1 MGKLARANRE
11 ARERRATRPTPQQA
25 VPHLQVVTSKRDTFS
40 ETVEEIVKKANVTLD
55 QFPFLSRDEVVRR
68 ANQAHD
74 DLPTLFV
81 AGKDPIPDFRKHRE
95 R

>member
-11 ARERRATRPTPQQA
+11 ARERRATQPTPRET
-25 VPHLQVVTSKRDTFS
+25 VPNLQVVASKRDTFS
-40 ETVEEIVKKANVTLD
+40 EAVEEIVKKANATLD

-68 ANQAHD
+68 ANQAHA

-81 AGKDPIPDFRKHRE
+81 AGKNLIPDFRNYRE